1 MATPLSWWLNET
13 GCHERHFAE
22 LSTMTPNMTHEDW
35 VTRASRLSIATGLF
49 IDGRYVPARDGETF
63 DCVNPATG
71 DVIAMMARG
80 QAVDVDAAV
89 ASSQA
94 AWRDGRWRG
103 LAPRQRMAVLQRW
116 ADLVEQHTDELA
128 LLETLDMGKP
138 ITDALNIDLPEVL
151 RALRY
156 FAECIDKIEGAVTHT
171 APESLHLITHEPLG
185 VVGAITPWNYP
196 LLMAVWKL
204 APILA
209 AGNCVVLKPAEQA
222 PLSCTRLAQ
231 LFIDAGGPPGV
242 FNLVNGMGAEAGKAL
257 ALHPDVAKITFT
269 GSTAVGKLLMGY
281 AGQSNMKRVAL
292 ETGGKSPQI
301 FMSDLYDMDAA
312 VERAVGGIYDNA
324 GQVCNAGS
332 RLLVHRS
339 IHDEFVER
347 FIARAQQTYQPGDP
361 LNPRTTLGPLAS
373 HIHRRGVL
381 ERIDRACAE
390 GASLAMGGDMTGT
403 AGPGAFVPP
412 CLFVGASNSMSI
424 VREEVFGPVASVQ
437 AFDTEAEAIALANDS
452 IYGLAAAVWTKDIK
466 AAHRMVGAIEAGVVW
481 VNCFGDGDMT
491 QPFGGYKQSG
501 NSRDKHMGS
510 LLSYMQSK
518 SAWFQ
523 IG

>member
-1 MATPLSWWLNET
+1 MATLVNWWLSKQT
-13 GCHERHFAE
+13 R
-22 LSTMTPNMTHEDW
+22 TMSHTN
-35 VTRASRLSIATGLF
+35 TRADWAQAASHLKIASGLF
-49 IDGRYVPARDGETF
+49 INGRYVNAQSGQTM

-71 DVIAMMARG
+71 KVIAVMARG
-80 QAVDVDAAV
+80 QEADINSAVVSA
-89 ASSQA
+89 QT
-94 AWRDGRWRG
+94 AWKDGRWRK
-103 LAPRQRMAVLQRW
+103 LAPRQRMAVMQRW
-116 ADLVEQHTDELA
+116 ADLVEQHASELA

-138 ITDALNIDLPEVL
+138 ISDVLNIDIPEVL

-171 APESLHLITHEPLG
+171 ASEALHLIVHEPLG

-231 LFIDAGGPPGV
+231 LFVDAGGPAGV
-242 FNLVNGMGAEAGKAL
+242 FNVVNGTGPEAGKAL
-257 ALHPDVAKITFT
+257 ALHPDIAKITFT

-301 FMSDLYDMDAA
+301 FMPDLYDLDAA
-312 VERAVGGIYDNA
+312 VDRAVGGIYDNA

-332 RLLVHRS
+332 RLLVHSS
-339 IHDEFVER
+339 IHDEFVHR
-347 FIARAQQTYQPGDP
+347 FIARAQQAYQPGDP
-361 LNPRTTLGPLAS
+361 LDPSTTLGPLAS
-373 HIHRRGVL
+373 QGHQAVVL
-381 ERIDRACAE
+381 QCIQRAHAE
-390 GASLAMGGDMTGT
+390 GASQVMGSSQLGLTEL
-403 AGPGAFVPP
+403 GAYVAPT
-412 CLFVGASNSMSI
+412 LFVGATNDMAI
-424 VREEVFGPVASVQ
+424 VRDEVFGPVATVQ
-437 AFDTEAEAIALANDS
+437 PFDTEAQALALANDS
-452 IYGLAAAVWTKDIK
+452 VYGLAASVWTADLKL
-466 AAHRMVGAIEAGVVW
+466 AHRMVTGLEAGVVW

-501 NSRDKHMGS
+501 NSRDKHVDSM
-510 LLSYMQSK
+510 LSYTQVK
-518 SAWFQ
+518 SAWFSMA
-523 IG
+523 